1 MPAVLVLEVDEE
13 VGMGFCGTGF
23 GATVVVV
30 IVVVATDLYAV
41 LFGNISAIP
50 RVHASVT
57 CARASV

>member
-1 MPAVLVLEVDEE
+1 MPFGVVLEVDEE
-13 VGMGFCGTGF
+13 VGMELVGTDF

-50 RVHASVT
+50 
-57 CARASV
+57 